1 MASKPSKRAIRRQA
15 KKLVIHAL
23 TEAARVRSAQ
33 KAPERSRWDE
43 LPAGERELLER
54 HDNFAPFRNKIRE
67 VAQDRGEWAG
77 IPMPLDDAPL
87 VIEPRYPRAAE
98 LMAIGRKPEPEDR
111 GDLKIRN
118 TFWSGHYRS
127 EIVVIEKPNGRVTY
141 GLIPCANHMDM
152 VLTTLGC
159 SDAWGIEQEAR
170 ALELLGTLL
179 RHRQFKQYLL
189 TGTFLESS
197 ERSGVTY
204 MFRKLRPTIA
214 LRKTPKNR
222 IEIMCALCMHPI
234 GLYERSFA
242 GAMCATD
249 DVVAHLMLM
258 RADEH
263 LYWKRST
270 QHAGYRPE
278 AGI

>member
-1 MASKPSKRAIRRQA
+1 MPSKPSKRAIRRQA
-15 KKLVIHAL
+15 KKLVIRTL
-23 TEAARVRSAQ
+23 DEAVRVRSAQ
-33 KAPERSRWDE
+33 KERERSQSDE
-43 LPAGERELLER
+43 PLAAKRDLLER

-67 VAQDRGEWAG
+67 VAQAQGEWAG

-111 GDLKIRN
+111 GDLKVRN
-118 TFWSGHYRS
+118 TFWSSYYRS
-127 EIVVIEKPNGRVTY
+127 EIVVIEKPNGHVTY

-159 SDAWGIEQEAR
+159 SDAWGIEQESR
-170 ALELLGTLL
+170 ALQLLGTLL

-222 IEIMCALCMHPI
+222 IEIMCALCAHAV
-234 GLYERSFA
+234 GYYQGSWA
-242 GAMCATD
+242 GATCPTD
-249 DVVAHLMLM
+249 EVVGHLMLM
-258 RADEH
+258 RADEPMFWR
-263 LYWKRST
+263 LAN
-270 QHAGYRPE
+270 QHPGYRPE